1 MRNKNKKLTIVYV
14 GNFDENSI
22 GEPEIAKCLEELG
35 HIVYRLQEKKTNI
48 EEIIS
53 VIEQIQADFLLYAK
67 LRIRNNYNEIR
78 DFLESLKV
86 PKIMWNFDKYF
97 CM

>member
-1 MRNKNKKLTIVYV
+1 MAKIVYV

-48 EEIIS
+48 EEITS

-67 LRIRNNYNEIR
+67 LRIKNNYNEIR
-78 DFLESLKV
+78 DFLDNLKIPSV
-86 PKIMWNFDKYF
+86 MWVFDLYIS
-97 CM
+97 M

>member
-1 MRNKNKKLTIVYV
+1 MQNKDKKITIVYV

-35 HIVYRLQEKKTNI
+35 HIVYRLQEKKTDI
-48 EEIIS
+48 EEITS

-67 LRIRNNYNEIR
+67 LRIKNNYNEIR
-78 DFLESLKV
+78 DFLDNLKIPSV
-86 PKIMWNFDKYF
+86 MWVFDLYAG
-97 CM
+97 M